1 MCKIKQVLKTL
12 FTPVTIMLIPH
23 NSKRTINIKLPSIGV
38 ITSLILWLVGSIY
51 VVSIAVDTVRY
62 YDMESKLKS
71 YTAQFDELTSAI
83 STIKK
88 AEMELRRILSL
99 GSKEKIL
106 ENVDSRVNM
115 SDAGSLDIN
124 LLKDQIKNTVERVEA
139 IQDFLRQQKDIYMA
153 TPKGLPLIGRITS
166 HFGERENPI
175 HGEDEF
181 HSGVDI
187 SANPNT
193 PIKATADGVVS
204 FSGWSAGNGRLVVIE
219 HGFGYSTFYAHNKLN
234 AVKVGQRVKRGDI
247 IAYVGS
253 TGNTTGPHLHYE
265 VWHNGRPINPMKFIK
280 EAKNVFKEKR

>member
-1 MCKIKQVLKTL
+1 MYKIRQVLKTL

-23 NSKRTINIKLPSIGV
+23 NSKKTINIKLPSIGV

-106 ENVDSRVNM
+106 ENVDSSVNM

-166 HFGERENPI
+166 HFGERKNPI

-187 SANPNT
+187 SANPKT

-204 FSGWSAGNGRLVVIE
+204 FSGWSGGSGRLVVIE

-234 AVKVGQRVKRGDI
+234 AVKVGQKVKRGDI

-253 TGNTTGPHLHYE
+253 TGNATGPHLHYE
-265 VWHNGRPINPMKFIK
+265 VWHNGRSINPMKFIK

>member
-1 MCKIKQVLKTL
+1 MYKIKRVLKTL

-166 HFGERENPI
+166 HFGKRENPI

-187 SANPNT
+187 SANPKT

-265 VWHNGRPINPMKFIK
+265 VWHNGRSINPMKFIK